1 MNRVSAAC
9 LGSQLPGL
17 SLRVSQPTVA
27 WVWPASRDQL
37 LGLVSVPSMNLEVY
51 RTDTGVH
58 QMWVW
63 ILPLTLNLSKFS
75 ICVSLRL
82 LICKM
87 GASYTSQQYLKIG
100 HNVAEIPQ
108 MRNSMSAEY
117 QPLPAA
123 ARACDGRDPMF
134 VRQSHTRDTH
144 WKHEQASFP
153 PHPQHPVPVSWGSP
167 DPDAPVRGGSSI
179 RDECPPPAGKGGAQ
193 GRLGDRQQL
202 LQKLEVK

>member
-37 LGLVSVPSMNLEVY
+37 LGLVSVPSMNLEAY

-75 ICVSLRL
+75 NMCEPRVTHLYSG
-82 LICKM
+82 KF
-87 GASYTSQQYLKIG
+87 T
-100 HNVAEIPQ
+100 
-108 MRNSMSAEY
+108 
-117 QPLPAA
+117 AA
-123 ARACDGRDPMF
+123 F
-134 VRQSHTRDTH
+134 
-144 WKHEQASFP
+144 
-153 PHPQHPVPVSWGSP
+153 
-167 DPDAPVRGGSSI
+167 
-179 RDECPPPAGKGGAQ
+179 
-193 GRLGDRQQL
+193 
-202 LQKLEVK
+202 

>member
-37 LGLVSVPSMNLEVY
+37 LGLVSVPSMNLEAY

-75 ICVSLRL
+75 NMCEPRV
-82 LICKM
+82 
-87 GASYTSQQYLKIG
+87 
-100 HNVAEIPQ
+100 
-108 MRNSMSAEY
+108 
-117 QPLPAA
+117 
-123 ARACDGRDPMF
+123 
-134 VRQSHTRDTH
+134 TH
-144 WKHEQASFP
+144 
-153 PHPQHPVPVSWGSP
+153 
-167 DPDAPVRGGSSI
+167 
-179 RDECPPPAGKGGAQ
+179 
-193 GRLGDRQQL
+193 L
-202 LQKLEVK
+202 